1 MKKIIVI
8 VIVFTVLFPVLALGQ
23 TRDRVK
29 IETYG
34 FDNNAQALLF
44 ASKYA
49 AQVAPDAWELVRSN
63 PELVMQITAK
73 VKRNRSWSAV
83 DWNARNSNNQL
94 RAIDR
99 TSQRAVRRVP
109 YKWGNGWARIGA
121 QISRDLLV
129 SRYVDT
135 RYQVDRWRYEELTS
149 TVEVLV
155 YDPATCERKRC
166 DIISQSIGVVD
177 IIVKTARVSGYEP
190 ITVLESGD
198 LSSVGT
204 NVGDNLGNSYKQL
217 LALAAF
223 MESEKAENKITR

>member
-1 MKKIIVI
+1 MNKIIVI
-8 VIVFTVLFPVLALGQ
+8 IAIIVTSTFVAFGQ

-34 FDNNAQALLF
+34 FENNQQALLF
-44 ASKYA
+44 VSKYA

-73 VKRNRSWSAV
+73 VKRNRSWSEV

-94 RAIDR
+94 RSIER
-99 TSQRAVRRVP
+99 QSQRATNRVP
-109 YKWGNGWARIGA
+109 YKWGKGWARIGIQVA
-121 QISRDLLV
+121 RDYAISK
-129 SRYVDT
+129 YVAP

-198 LSSVGT
+198 LSAVGT
-204 NVGDNLGNSYKQL
+204 NPGDNLGNSYKQL
-217 LALAAF
+217 VALAAF
-223 MESEKAENKITR
+223 MESEKSENKITR